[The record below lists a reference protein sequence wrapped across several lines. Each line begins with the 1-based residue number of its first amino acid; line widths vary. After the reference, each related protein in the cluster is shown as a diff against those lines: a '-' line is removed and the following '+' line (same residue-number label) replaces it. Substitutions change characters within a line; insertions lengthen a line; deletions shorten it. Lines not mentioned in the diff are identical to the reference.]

1 VEVLHAPDALREQRE
16 AMQILGVAFADE
28 IVRESLAEVAA
39 RRGLAVEQVDR
50 ERGVVDDETRAVL
63 RLEGAMGAP

>member
-1 VEVLHAPDALREQRE
+1 MEVLHAPDALREQRE